1 MFSVLKLGGAVSL
14 IGGLMFS
21 SGVFTALLY
30 GKITGELNRYTGA
43 LESHE
48 VQAAESELVPTVEV
62 EVLSA
67 APESYDLA
75 EPESHDRTAPDSI
88 MLSAPVIRQN
98 PELPRGCEITSLTML
113 LQFYGHDVTKME
125 LLPKMKMDPTPIVW
139 NPDGSIQS
147 WGNPNV
153 GFVGDI
159 TLKAKGF
166 GIYHKA
172 LFPLL
177 EDYVPSAVDM
187 TGQSYLEIEQRLA
200 AGAPVMVWTTTRYTV
215 PDSWV
220 EWESD
225 DGPVKVTFSEHAV
238 LLVGYDANHVY
249 LNDPLSGK
257 AQVKVN
263 KEQFIA
269 SWEALGKQALTYIEP
284 K

>member
-1 MFSVLKLGGAVSL
+1 MVSVLKIGGAVSL

-30 GKITGELNRYTGA
+30 GKITGELYRYTGTV
-43 LESHE
+43 ESHE
-48 VQAAESELVPTVEV
+48 VLAAELEPEVEV

-67 APESYDLA
+67 EPEPQTATMPESVL
-75 EPESHDRTAPDSI
+75 
-88 MLSAPVIRQN
+88 LSAPVIRQN
-98 PELPRGCEITSLTML
+98 PELPRGCEITSLAML
-113 LQFYGHDVTKME
+113 LQYYGHDVSKME
-125 LLPKMKMDPTPIVW
+125 LLPRMKMDPTPIVW
-139 NPDGSIQS
+139 NADGSIRS
-147 WGNPNV
+147 WGDPNV

-177 EDYVPSAVDM
+177 EEYVPSAVDL
-187 TGQSYLEIEQRLA
+187 TDQPFSEIEQRLA
-200 AGAPVMVWTTTRYTV
+200 EGAPVMVWTTSRYTV
-215 PDSWV
+215 PDNWV

-225 DGPVKVTFSEHAV
+225 SGPIRVTFSEHAV
-238 LLVGYDANHVY
+238 LMVGYDADHVY

-269 SWEALGKQALTYIEP
+269 SWEALGKQALSYIEP